1 MELKKNYSKR
11 EVYKYASLFPQ
22 ETKISNK
29 QHNLT
34 LKGNRKEQTKTEL
47 SRKKEII
54 KIRTEVNEIETKIN
68 RKVE

>member
-54 KIRTEVNEIETKIN
+54 KI
-68 RKVE
+68 